1 MKLKKEDKKA
11 LVKEFNDRFK
21 SAEATFIAS
30 YSGIDVEGMT
40 KLRKTLK
47 EASSELKILKNT
59 LAKFAVKGT
68 QAEPLTEHFEG
79 PIAIAFSF
87 KDAVQTAKTLTG
99 FAKEEPNLMIKV
111 GTLGGRVI
119 DLAEIKNLAS
129 LPSRE
134 ELLARLMGVMKNVPA
149 GLVGVLSG
157 VPRKLVYVLN
167 AVAGQK
173 QAGS

>member
-68 QAEPLTEHFEG
+68 QAEFLTEHFEG
-79 PIAIAFSF
+79 PMAIAFSF

>member
-1 MKLKKEDKKA
+1 MKLTREDKKA
-11 LVKEFNDRFK
+11 LLQGFHDRFK
-21 SAEATFIAS
+21 DAEATFIAS

-47 EASSELKILKNT
+47 EASSELKIVKNT

-68 QAEPLTEHFEG
+68 QAEPLTEHFKG
-79 PIAIAFSF
+79 PMAIAFSF

-99 FAKEEPNLMIKV
+99 FAKQEPNLDIKV

-119 DLAEIKNLAS
+119 ELAEIKSLAA
-129 LPSRE
+129 LPSRD
-134 ELLARLMGVMKNVPA
+134 ELLAKLVGVMNNVPA

-157 VPRKLVYVLN
+157 VPRKLVYALN
-167 AVAGQK
+167 AIAGEK
-173 QAGS
+173 KAGA